1 MTAPV
6 KMSEPEMSSVRAP
19 CESKYLPDKMEN
31 MKTNVVITDEIQLS
45 IVSPVHNGTSEEGR
59 LTRLLISNNQPIG
72 VPGSIFA
79 AGQKTSL
86 GSAPAVLR
94 STSTCHLFSDC
105 RKA

>member
-45 IVSPVHNGTSEEGR
+45 IVSPVQNGTSEEG
-59 LTRLLISNNQPIG
+59 LTRLLISNTQPIG
-72 VPGSIFA
+72 VPGSIFVT
-79 AGQKTSL
+79 GQKTSL

-94 STSTCHLFSDC
+94 SMSTCHLFSD
-105 RKA
+105 